1 VEVQKGQRF
10 LSEQENLRVADGISH
25 VKNGEDDLAIEC
37 FTEAI
42 RLNPG
47 CARAYYLRAEIYSKN
62 GKWAMA
68 ERDIAK
74 ARQAEA
80 RQQ

>member
-1 VEVQKGQRF
+1 MVKPQDRQKSQ
-10 LSEQENLRVADGISH
+10 SERENLRVAEGISH
-25 VKNGEDDLAIEC
+25 MENGENDQAIEC
-37 FTEAI
+37 FTDTI

-47 CARAYYLRAEIYSKN
+47 CARAYHLRAEIYSKT
-62 GKWAMA
+62 GKWALA

-80 RQQ
+80 RQ